1 MHNFPNYVSS
11 SKEVETWKKWAQ
23 QASKP
28 SSLATGLREVPH
40 HQSQQSTTSPRP
52 AEYRSCNSCRRLR

>member
-1 MHNFPNYVSS
+1 MQNFPNYASS
-11 SKEVETWKKWAQ
+11 SKEVESWKKWAQ

-28 SSLATGLREVPH
+28 SSLATGLREAPH
-40 HQSQQSTTSPRP
+40 QQPTAGLHRP